1 MDPLHKYAIFPD
13 FYDVDKQ
20 RWLALNCE
28 LCAKADKKDFAC
40 LFKAQLKIVIDV
52 IEFIV
57 KHKLEDFELRKAYD
71 NFKMN

>member
-28 LCAKADKKDFAC
+28 LCAKADKKDFGR
-40 LFKAQLKIVIDV
+40 LFRAQLKIVIDV

-71 NFKMN
+71 NFRMN